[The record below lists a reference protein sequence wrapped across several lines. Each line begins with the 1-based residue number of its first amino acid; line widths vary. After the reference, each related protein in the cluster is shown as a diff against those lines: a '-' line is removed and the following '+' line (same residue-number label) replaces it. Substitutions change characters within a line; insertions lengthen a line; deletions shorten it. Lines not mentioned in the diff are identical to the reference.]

1 MKAKVAILFSVL
13 SISGFVNAAKEP
25 LGDIESVQVVDGVE
39 KQKIY
44 TASKM
49 WIADQFKSAQDVI
62 QFDDKESGTIIAKGI
77 AEFPCTGMWCLAMK
91 DYWLRFTI
99 RIDTKDGKF
108 KTLYSDLIQE
118 QKPSASVGQ
127 FAVKMPPMKIYVER
141 DKNNVSKFV
150 DGMNASLKDYVI
162 KNATVSQSADW

>member
-1 MKAKVAILFSVL
+1 MKAKVVILFFVL
-13 SISGFVNAAKEP
+13 SMSGFANAAKEP
-25 LGDIESVQVVDGVE
+25 LADIESVHVVDGIE

-127 FAVKMPPMKIYVER
+127 FAVKMPPMQIYVER
-141 DKNNVSKFV
+141 DKKNVSQFV
-150 DGMNASLKDYVI
+150 DGMNASLKEYVI
-162 KNATVSQSADW
+162 KNTAVTQSTDW